1 MLRPIGSGLPLGFFS
16 FAIGML
22 LLGCQAIG
30 WIPISEPKDVGMLE
44 SFEGLEVQLERL
56 ESEPGVRSSSNQLLA
71 SAARAQALPRSR
83 GSLAARSRAR

>member
-44 SFEGLEVQLERL
+44 SFEGLDE
-56 ESEPGVRSSSNQLLA
+56 EPDQIRVGHRRS
-71 SAARAQALPRSR
+71 ARSHARGPLPREVR
-83 GSLAARSRAR
+83 GGWHGCPRP